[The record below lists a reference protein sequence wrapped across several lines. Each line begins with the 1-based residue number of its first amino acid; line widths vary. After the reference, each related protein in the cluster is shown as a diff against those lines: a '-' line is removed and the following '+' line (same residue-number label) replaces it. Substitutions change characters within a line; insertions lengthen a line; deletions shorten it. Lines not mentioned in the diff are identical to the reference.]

1 MKKTVDTQA
10 LVRLGLL
17 AAVELVLAYTPLGY
31 FRTAGLEIS
40 FLMIPVTLGAM
51 LIGPMG
57 GAALGGIFGLTSF
70 GTCFGSSPFG
80 AALLGINPILTFVV
94 CVPTRILAG
103 WLAGVIFKALYAVE
117 SRAAAKR
124 VEDESGKK
132 RDAHWLSFGAGA
144 LAGPVLNTAL
154 FMGLLVAC
162 FYPTDYIQSF
172 VSALGATNPFVFI
185 LLFVGIQGAVEA
197 AVGFIVS
204 GVLAKAV
211 HRVFV
216 KE

>member
-1 MKKTVDTQA
+1 MKKTVDTKT

-51 LIGPMG
+51 LIGPGG
-57 GAALGGIFGLTSF
+57 GAVLGGIFGLTSF

-80 AALLGINPILTFVV
+80 AALLGINPILTFLV

-103 WLAGVIFKALYAVE
+103 WLAGVIFKAVYAVE
-117 SRAAAKR
+117 TRVAAKR
-124 VEDESGKK
+124 SEEDAPKHGV
-132 RDAHWLSFGAGA
+132 HWLSFGAGA
-144 LAGPVLNTAL
+144 LAGPVLNTVF
-154 FMGLLVAC
+154 FMGLLVVC
-162 FYPTDYIQSF
+162 FYPTEYIQSF
-172 VSALGATNPFVFI
+172 VTALGAANPFMFI
-185 LLFVGIQGAVEA
+185 LLFVGIQGAIEA
-197 AVGFIVS
+197 AVGFLIS

>member
-1 MKKTVDTQA
+1 MKKTVDTQT
-10 LVRLGLL
+10 LVRLALL

-57 GAALGGIFGLTSF
+57 GAVLGGIFGLTSF
-70 GTCFGSSPFG
+70 GTCFGTSPFG
-80 AALLGINPILTFVV
+80 AALLGINPILTFLV

-103 WLAGVIFKALYAVE
+103 WLAGVIFKAVYAVE
-117 SRAAAKR
+117 TRAAQ
-124 VEDESGKK
+124 K
-132 RDAHWLSFGAGA
+132 RDEENAPKHGAHWLSFGAGA
-144 LAGPVLNTAL
+144 LAGPVLNTAF
-154 FMGLLVAC
+154 FMGLLVVC
-162 FYPTDYIQSF
+162 FYPTEYIQSF
-172 VSALGATNPFVFI
+172 VTALGASNPFAFI
-185 LLFVGIQGAVEA
+185 LLFVGIQGLIEAV
-197 AVGFIVS
+197 VGFVVS

>member
-1 MKKTVDTQA
+1 MKQTVNTQT
-10 LVRLGLL
+10 LVRLALL

-51 LIGPMG
+51 LIGPAG
-57 GAALGGIFGLTSF
+57 GAVLGGIFGLTSF
-70 GTCFGSSPFG
+70 GTCFGTSQFG
-80 AALLGINPILTFVV
+80 AALLGINPILTFLV

-103 WLAGVIFKALYAVE
+103 WLAGVIFKAVYAVE
-117 SRAAAKR
+117 TRVAQKR
-124 VEDESGKK
+124 GDGDAPKHG
-132 RDAHWLSFGAGA
+132 AHWLSFFAGA
-144 LAGPVLNTAL
+144 LAGPVLNTA
-154 FMGLLVAC
+154 FFTGLLVVC

-172 VSALGATNPFVFI
+172 VTALGAANPFMFI
-185 LLFVGIQGAVEA
+185 LLFVGIQGAIEA
-197 AVGFIVS
+197 VVGFIVS

-216 KE
+216 RE

>member
-1 MKKTVDTQA
+1 MKKTVDTQT

-51 LIGPMG
+51 LIGPTG
-57 GAALGGIFGLTSF
+57 GAVLGGIFGLTSF

-80 AALLGINPILTFVV
+80 AALLGINPVLTFLV

-103 WLAGVIFKALYAVE
+103 WLAGVIFKAVYAVE
-117 SRAAAKR
+117 TRAAQNR
-124 VEDESGKK
+124 GEEDAPKHGV
-132 RDAHWLSFGAGA
+132 HWLSFGAGA
-144 LAGPVLNTAL
+144 LAGPVLNTAF
-154 FMGLLVAC
+154 FMGALVAC

-185 LLFVGIQGAVEA
+185 LLFVGVQGAVEA
-197 AVGFIVS
+197 AVGFVVS